1 MTSVLEVINT
11 CIENVNASLFTAST
25 NTITV
30 DGTSCTKK
38 TAILNATGRPVTK
51 VQRHNNAK
59 NANTFGP
66 SMIGYV
72 TAGMVNQ
79 SIDTR
84 AKFNDRSPL
93 NVLEWH
99 LLWKLMD
106 LYVANFANTR
116 PDPSYPLMA
125 RYLEHFI
132 RMFTQ
137 LKSWYVYKHF
147 RSRINGIAFID
158 SNVRRCDQMHT
169 TRNEGSDKV
178 RASWLFYTPLQ
189 NLMYKVLYPE
199 AVIDMDWFNDATTDV
214 VVEGVSVFLN
224 SLLSNTSKRTAA
236 GEPTF
241 SVRLAPPIVS
251 VHDQDFTMHNITTH
265 VYRSVGRAGVKRILD
280 TDNTFDVDS
289 YTPNYVTVG
298 NAIGPH
304 SERWRKWADH
314 KFVEEPSSEYAFS
327 HFTLTPT
334 NVEEADTDSMF

>member
-1 MTSVLEVINT
+1 M
-11 CIENVNASLFTAST
+11 NASLFTANT

-38 TAILNATGRPVTK
+38 TATLTATGRPVTK

-59 NANTFGP
+59 NANTFGA

-72 TAGMVNQ
+72 MAGMVNQ

-84 AKFNDRSPL
+84 SKFNDRSPL

-106 LYVANFANTR
+106 SYAAKFGNVR
-116 PDPSYPLMA
+116 PHPKMT
-125 RYLEHFI
+125 RYLEDF
-132 RMFTQ
+132 RRVFTQ

-158 SNVRRCDQMHT
+158 SNVDRCDQMHM
-169 TRNEGSDKV
+169 TRNEGSDKE

-189 NLMYKVLYPE
+189 NLMYEVLYPE
-199 AVIDMDWFNDATTDV
+199 AIIDMDWFNDATTDV

-224 SLLSNTSKRTAA
+224 NLLSNTIKRTANA

-241 SVRLAPPIVS
+241 TVRLAPPVVS
-251 VHDQDFTMHNITTH
+251 VHDQDFTMHNISTH

-280 TDNTFDVDS
+280 TVDTFDVDS
-289 YTPNYVTVG
+289 YTPNYVTVC
-298 NAIGPH
+298 NVIGPNGESWSKAAKH
-304 SERWRKWADH
+304 TDVGEPTFDSAVTASST
-314 KFVEEPSSEYAFS
+314 VEEE
-327 HFTLTPT
+327 T
-334 NVEEADTDSMF
+334 DMDSMF

>member
-1 MTSVLEVINT
+1 MNT
-11 CIENVNASLFTAST
+11 CVANVNVSLFVADT

-38 TAILNATGRPVTK
+38 TATLNAIGRPVTK

-66 SMIGYV
+66 SMLGYV

-106 LYVANFANTR
+106 LYVITFGNVR
-116 PDPSYPLMA
+116 PHPTVPQMT
-125 RYLEHFI
+125 RYLDDF
-132 RMFTQ
+132 RRLFTR
-137 LKSWYVYKHF
+137 LKSWYVYGHF

-158 SNVRRCDQMHT
+158 SNVDRCDRMHAA
-169 TRNEGSDKV
+169 RNEGSDNE
-178 RASWLFYTPLQ
+178 RATWLFYTPLQ
-189 NLMYKVLYPE
+189 NLMYEILYPE

-214 VVEGVSVFLN
+214 VVEGVAVFLDN
-224 SLLSNTSKRTAA
+224 LLRNTTKRNLA
-236 GEPTF
+236 GELTF
-241 SVRLAPPIVS
+241 TVRLAPPV
-251 VHDQDFTMHNITTH
+251 VRVRGQDFTMHNISTH

-280 TDNTFDVDS
+280 AANTFDLDPYV
-289 YTPNYVTVG
+289 PNYAAVYNATGPNSESWKKAAKHTCVGEPTFDPVAVTTM
-298 NAIGPH
+298 AL
-304 SERWRKWADH
+304 EE
-314 KFVEEPSSEYAFS
+314 VEEDVNA
-327 HFTLTPT
+327 
-334 NVEEADTDSMF
+334 MF